1 MTMLAT
7 IPVLTT
13 HNNTVGLTKQSDAE
27 RAVNQLLSVV
37 VGRYSARATDNLKD
51 NPSDRVQECMRLA
64 LEEYQNALK
73 ELASNPDGQRQ
84 VQQAQRKMDSLSSL
98 QVLANL
104 ISEVT
109 W

>member
-7 IPVLTT
+7 IPVSTT
-13 HNNTVGLTKQSDAE
+13 HNNTVGLTKQSDAQ

-37 VGRYSARATDNLKD
+37 VGRHSAKATDKFKD
-51 NPSDRVQECMRLA
+51 NPSERVQECMKFAIEEYRIA
-64 LEEYQNALK
+64 LEAL
-73 ELASNPDGQRQ
+73 AQSPDGQRH